1 MGSKPKKQEYEA
13 TDEEKASAS
22 VAKAN
27 YDFFKQNY
35 APLLREMRDQ
45 SQSDDNRRALRGRAN
60 ADTMQALTS
69 QPTFQQTQ
77 NVSGAG
83 DLSQA
88 LGGQLGVADAS
99 AKNIE
104 NKASSNVL
112 GIARG
117 QAADAQS
124 GMAQAS
130 RLATSEALNRARAN
144 QQVRG
149 ARNAAIA
156 DVVAT
161 GFDVYSQK
169 KAGKN
174 EDGSNK
180 NNFGTRFFDALQGG

>member
-1 MGSKPKKQEYEA
+1 MGSKPKKQDYKATEA
-13 TDEEKASAS
+13 EKASAS

-45 SQSDDNRRALRGRAN
+45 SQSDDNRRALRGRAS
-60 ADTMQALTS
+60 ADTMQALTA
-69 QPTFQQTQ
+69 QPTYQQTQ
-77 NVSGAG
+77 NISGAG
-83 DLSQA
+83 EMSQA
-88 LGGQLGVADAS
+88 LGGQLGIADAS
-99 AKNIE
+99 AKKIQNTM
-104 NKASSNVL
+104 ATNVL
-112 GIARG
+112 GTARG

-130 RLATSEALNRARAN
+130 RLATSEALNRARNN
-144 QQVRG
+144 QLVRG
-149 ARNAAIA
+149 ARNSAIA
-156 DVVAT
+156 EVAAA
-161 GFDVYSQK
+161 GLDAYSQK

>member
-1 MGSKPKKQEYEA
+1 MGSRPKKEDYEA
-13 TDEEKASAS
+13 TDAEKASAS

-27 YDFFKQNY
+27 FDFFQQQY

-45 SQSDDNRRALRGRAN
+45 SQSEDNRRALRGRAN
-60 ADTMQALTS
+60 ADTMQALTA
-69 QPTFQQTQ
+69 QPTYRATQ
-77 NVSGAG
+77 NVTSSG

-99 AKNIE
+99 AKQIQNQ
-104 NKASSNVL
+104 ATTNVL

-124 GMAQAS
+124 GMSQAS

-156 DVVAT
+156 EIAGT
-161 GFDVYSQK
+161 AFDVGSQK
-169 KAGKN
+169 KAGEGN
-174 EDGSNK
+174 
-180 NNFGTRFFDALQGG
+180 NNFGTRFMDALGGG

>member
-1 MGSKPKKQEYEA
+1 MGSKPKKQEYQA

-83 DLSQA
+83 ELSQA

-99 AKNIE
+99 AKNIQ

-149 ARNAAIA
+149 ARNAAAGQIA
-156 DVVAT
+156 GAALLAYDER
-161 GFDVYSQK
+161 
-169 KAGKN
+169 KN
-174 EDGSNK
+174 PEGNSLLSRGLDGL
-180 NNFGTRFFDALQGG
+180 GRIG